1 MNRETM
7 NSYTDIR
14 RITVEQ
20 LQSWLKERLPEADH
34 VSACNLVE
42 HVYRRHQL
50 NELSSQSVDDRYG
63 SLLCLWQLVQQR
75 LPGQV
80 LVRAYNPEP
89 EEHHWHSTHSVFEI
103 LTDDMPFLLAS
114 ILMELDR
121 QELVVHEL
129 NHPILYSKRD
139 DAGMLSALYS
149 SDDNAAQTEALI
161 RIEIDRQ
168 PDEATLAEVVSHIER
183 VVADVSRVV
192 EDWSEMRKQL
202 DVATAECLRKDLP
215 VATEQVQEVRAF
227 LEWMNQ
233 DNFLF
238 LGHRYYDIETSEDCT
253 RLIIRDESGLG
264 CFREEVRESPKIR
277 ILPGYEAE
285 RLMSPELM
293 VVTKSITRS
302 TVQRPA
308 HMDYVGVRHFNGQ
321 GNVVGEWRFF
331 GLLTSKAYG
340 MAQEDVPLMRQKVA
354 SLLSITEESK
364 NSYRGKALR
373 HIISHYPR
381 DELLQASKEQLRHTI
396 VGILECQQRRQLRVF
411 LRPDSFGRFVTVMVY
426 VPRDRFNTQLRIG
439 LQQILQEELDGH
451 SIDFDVRLSDNP
463 LTQVQFTIH
472 CNDLHDKVLDGPL
485 LEARMT
491 EIMLGWNDHL
501 HQALIEKHGEAIGR
515 QLYRRYLRAFPAGYR
530 EDVHPRQ
537 AASDILR
544 LESLTEEQPL
554 NTSLYQPVNDFEC
567 LHFRV
572 LGLGEPLAL
581 SSMMPIL
588 GQMKVQVQNARPYT
602 IRRRGGIQAWGVDFS
617 ILVADGHNLESE
629 SVRQQFQQ
637 MFIRTWR
644 GEVENDGFNALVVNA
659 GLSWRQVVLLRA
671 FSKYLLQ
678 LQVPF
683 SRLYM
688 QQVLNDNPAITRQL
702 VGLFESRF
710 DPDFKG
716 NRATAMDDAVAS
728 IQQLLEQVENLDND
742 RILRHF
748 LTVIQAMQR
757 TNAYQLDTEGKEK
770 HYLSFKLR
778 SAEIPAAPLPRPE
791 FEIFVYSPQVEGVHM
806 RGGKVA
812 RGGLR
817 WSDRKE
823 DFRTEV
829 LGLVKAQ
836 MVKNAVIVPHGAKG
850 GFVPKQLP
858 SKGSREDILAEGIS
872 SYKTFISGLLD
883 ITDNMK
889 GREVIPPVSV
899 VRHDGDDPY
908 LVVAADKGT
917 ATFSDIANGISA
929 EYNFWLG
936 DAFASG
942 GSQGY
947 DHKKMGITA
956 RGAWESVRRV
966 FKEVGVD
973 TQNQSFTVIGVG
985 DMAGDVFGNGMLL
998 SGHIRLVAAFNHM
1011 HIFIDPSPDAGSSYQ
1026 ERQRLFRLPRSSW
1039 DDYNRELISR
1049 GGGVFSRKAKSIR
1062 LSIEARKA
1070 LSTDKGEFT
1079 PAELIKTILKAPV
1092 DLLWNG
1098 GIGTY
1103 VKAGTEA
1110 HGDVG
1115 DRANDAVRVSA
1126 SELRVKAVG
1135 EGGNLGLTQEARI
1148 EFARQGGLINTD
1160 AVDNSGGVDSSD
1172 HEVNIK
1178 ILLNQLVAAGDMT
1191 LKQRNLLLADMTDEV
1206 ASLVLRHNFLQ
1217 SQQLSLCIQQDSDV
1231 QNDYRH
1237 LILSLEKSGRLN
1249 RALDKLP
1256 EDRQLKSR
1264 LKSGEKLTRPEVSV
1278 LLSYAKLKLFDA
1290 LVQEGVEHD
1299 ADLMDELL
1307 CYFPTPLRKKF
1318 SPQIA
1323 EHPLKAEILATHLA
1337 NIVGNR
1343 MGPVFIEQLQLE
1355 TRCSSLDAIR
1365 AFFISCRVF
1374 DLPVLWQQ
1382 FETIGFDAD
1391 DLIQCRELIGI
1402 QHHINKVCTWLLRNH
1417 MGALDI
1423 SSLVKRYRQ
1432 GALGVAVLLPEILGA
1447 GDREALNGRVED
1459 LASTG
1464 IPDELAQTCSGLR
1477 YSYHALDILQIS
1489 EARRCE
1495 VKDTARAYFS
1505 LEEKLS
1511 LPWLREQI
1519 RLLPTS
1525 DRWQR
1530 KAQIS
1535 LRDQLDRCLG
1545 ENCSRVL
1552 EVTNTQDSE
1561 KSRLELWLQDNDTQ
1575 VQRWQQTVDDIQVSE
1590 TCDLAMLSVAIQALS
1605 LMAV

>member
-1 MNRETM
+1 MNRDTM
-7 NSYTDIR
+7 NSFTDIR

-20 LQSWLKERLPEADH
+20 LQSWLKGRMPEADH
-34 VSACNLVE
+34 ESACNLVE
-42 HVYRRHQL
+42 HIYRRYQL
-50 NELSSQSVDDRYG
+50 HDLSSQSVDDRYG
-63 SLLCLWQLVQQR
+63 SLLCLWQFIQQR
-75 LPGQV
+75 SSGQA

-89 EEHHWHSTHSVFEI
+89 EEHHWHSTHSVIEV
-103 LTDDMPFLLAS
+103 LAGDMPFLVAS

-129 NHPILYSKRD
+129 NHPILHVERD
-139 DAGMLSALYS
+139 NQGQLSALLN
-149 SDDNAAQTEALI
+149 SDAGQTEALI

-168 PDEATLAEVVSHIER
+168 PDEEALKDIVGHIER
-183 VVADVSRVV
+183 VVADVIRVV
-192 EDWSEMRKQL
+192 DDWPVMQQQL
-202 DVATAECLRKDLP
+202 ALAKEECLRVDVP
-215 VATEQVQEVRAF
+215 VSEDKIQEAQAF
-227 LEWMNQ
+227 LEWMKQ

-238 LGHRYYDIETSEDCT
+238 LGHRYYDIDTSEDCT
-253 RLIIRDESGLG
+253 RLIIRDGTGLG

-277 ILPGYEAE
+277 ILPEHEAE
-285 RLMSPELM
+285 RLMSPELL

-308 HMDYVGVRHFNGQ
+308 HMDYVGIRHFNEQ
-321 GNVVGEWRFF
+321 GTVIGEWRFF
-331 GLLTSKAYG
+331 GLFTSKAYDT
-340 MAQEDVPLMRQKVA
+340 AQEDVPLMRQKVA
-354 SLLSITEESK
+354 SLLSVTGESQH
-364 NSYRGKALR
+364 SYRGKALR

-381 DELLQASKEQLRHTI
+381 DELLQASQKQLKDTI
-396 VGILECQQRRQLRVF
+396 LGILDCQQRRQLRVF
-411 LRPDSFGRFVTVMVY
+411 LRPDSFGRFVTAMVY

-439 LQQILQEELDGH
+439 LQQILQEELNGH

-472 CNDLHDKVLDGPL
+472 CDDLHDKTLDTKL
-485 LEARMT
+485 LETRMT
-491 EIMLGWNDHL
+491 EIMLGWEDHL
-501 HQALIEKHGEAIGR
+501 HQALIEKHGEAVGR
-515 QLYRRYLRAFPAGYR
+515 RLYRRYLKAFPAAYR

-544 LESLTEEQPL
+544 LEALTEAEPL

-588 GQMKVQVQNARPYT
+588 EQMKVQVQNARPYT
-602 IRRRGGIQAWGVDFS
+602 IRRQGGIQAWGVDFS
-617 ILVADGHNLESE
+617 ILLADGHKLESE
-629 SVRQQFQQ
+629 SIRQQFQQ
-637 MFIRTWR
+637 IFIRTWR
-644 GEVENDGFNALVVNA
+644 GEVESDGFNALVVNA
-659 GLSWRQVVLLRA
+659 GLSWRQVILLRA
-671 FSKYLLQ
+671 LSKYLLQ

-683 SRLYM
+683 SKAYM

-702 VGLFESRF
+702 VALFESRF
-710 DPDFKG
+710 DPDFNG
-716 NRATAMDDAVAS
+716 DRSTAMAEISES
-728 IQQLLEQVENLDND
+728 IGQLLEQVENLDND

-748 LTVIQAMQR
+748 LNVIQAMQR
-757 TNAYQLDTEGKEK
+757 TNAYQLDAEGKEK
-770 HYLSFKLR
+770 KYLSFKLR
-778 SAEIPAAPLPRPE
+778 PTEIPAAPLPRPE

-817 WSDRKE
+817 WSDRRE

-858 SKGSREDILAEGIS
+858 LKGSREDVLAEGIS

-883 ITDNMK
+883 ITDNMQ
-889 GREVIPPVSV
+889 GREVIPPVNV

-917 ATFSDIANGISA
+917 ATFSDIANSIS
-929 EYNFWLG
+929 EQYDFWLG

-956 RGAWESVRRV
+956 RGAWESVKRV
-966 FKEVGVD
+966 FKETGLD
-973 TQNQSFTVIGVG
+973 TQNQGFTAIGIG

-1011 HIFIDPSPDAGSSYQ
+1011 HIFIDPGPDAASSYQ

-1039 DDYNRELISR
+1039 EDYNKALISR
-1049 GGGVFSRKAKSIR
+1049 GGGIFSRKAKSIR
-1062 LSIEARKA
+1062 LSQEARKA
-1070 LSTDKGEFT
+1070 LATEQTEFT

-1103 VKAGTEA
+1103 VKAGSETHA
-1110 HGDVG
+1110 DVG
-1115 DRANDAVRVSA
+1115 DRANDAVRVDA
-1126 SELRVKAVG
+1126 DELRVKAVG
-1135 EGGNLGLTQEARI
+1135 EGGNLGLTQKARV
-1148 EFARQGGLINTD
+1148 EFARQSGLINTD

-1191 LKQRNLLLADMTDEV
+1191 LKQRNQLLADMTDEV
-1206 ASLVLRHNFLQ
+1206 AALVLRHNFLQ
-1217 SQQLSLCIQQDSDV
+1217 SQQLSLCIHQNSDV

-1237 LILSLEKSGRLN
+1237 FILSLEKSGRLN
-1249 RALDKLP
+1249 RELESLP
-1256 EDRQLKSR
+1256 EDRQLKNR
-1264 LKSGEKLTRPEVSV
+1264 LKAGEGLTRPEVSV
-1278 LLSYAKLKLFDA
+1278 LLSYAKLKLFDE
-1290 LVQEGVEHD
+1290 LVQENVEQD
-1299 ADLMDELL
+1299 TDLIEELL
-1307 CYFPTPLRKKF
+1307 CYFPTPLREQF
-1318 SPQIA
+1318 APQIA

-1343 MGPVFIEQLQLE
+1343 MGPTFIEQLQLE
-1355 TRCSSLDAIR
+1355 TRCSSPDAMR

-1374 DLPVLWQQ
+1374 DLPALWHQ
-1382 FETIGFDAD
+1382 FETVGFDTD
-1391 DLIQCRELIGI
+1391 DAVQRQELIGI

-1417 MGALDI
+1417 KGALNI
-1423 SSLVKRYRQ
+1423 SALVNEYRQ
-1432 GALGVAVLLPEILGA
+1432 GIQVVTAALAETLGESDKAAFDGKVSELVVA
-1447 GDREALNGRVED
+1447 
-1459 LASTG
+1459 G
-1464 IPDELAQTCSGLR
+1464 IPEAIAFHCAGLR
-1477 YSYHALDILQIS
+1477 YTYHVLDIMQIS
-1489 EARRCE
+1489 
-1495 VKDTARAYFS
+1495 DTQECDVASAARAYFS
-1505 LEEKLS
+1505 LEDKLS

-1519 RLLPTS
+1519 RLLPAG

-1545 ENCSRVL
+1545 DNCSRAL
-1552 EVTNTQDSE
+1552 ENVASAEEGDTS
-1561 KSRLELWLQDNDTQ
+1561 LEQWLLDNDIQ
-1575 VQRWQQTVDDIQVSE
+1575 MQRWQQTVDDIQVAES
-1590 TCDLAMLSVAIQALS
+1590 CDLAMLSVAIQALS
-1605 LMAV
+1605 LMAA